1 MTVVCSSL
9 TGLVGNYNG
18 ILYCIVLH
26 YVVVLENIATKR
38 QSNVFHFP
46 NPFLGNPTR
55 CTTAEQQDCYSL
67 GRTKQ
72 ESRTA
77 VLRDCCCDGDELL
90 LARTNKAGEQN
101 SSTAGLLL

>member
-26 YVVVLENIATKR
+26 YVVVLENIATR

-77 VLRDCCCDGDELL
+77 VSCCDGDELL
-90 LARTNKAGEQN
+90 LVRTTAEQQYC
-101 SSTAGLLL
+101 GLL